1 MSTPPSSKRFGRSGP
16 SSGWVTRNGAQVGAP
31 VRDRWWEPAR
41 SRIGGVRA
49 ARRAAA
55 LPALDDIPADD
66 VGDGRAADGRAA
78 VPFEVIEQW

>member
-1 MSTPPSSKRFGRSGP
+1 MRGIADTAAAT
-16 SSGWVTRNGAQVGAP
+16 TRKAR
-31 VRDRWWEPAR
+31 RDAERR

-66 VGDGRAADGRAA
+66 VGDGRAADGGAA